1 VAARTGPPPPPP
13 IPVSDPNT
21 PKPKDGPPK
30 PKPPVA
36 KKDTKKSLKG
46 VVVKKKSKVPEKTQE
61 KGEGGSKPEPLA
73 PAKGSPDKR
82 GDETRPAKK
91 QKVR

>member
-1 VAARTGPPPPPP
+1 VAARTGPPPPP
-13 IPVSDPNT
+13 IPAPDPNI
-21 PKPKDGPPK
+21 PKPKDNPPK

-46 VVVKKKSKVPEKTQE
+46 VVVKKKPKVPEKRQE
-61 KGEGGSKPEPLA
+61 KDEGGSKPESPA

-82 GDETRPAKK
+82 DDETRPTKK